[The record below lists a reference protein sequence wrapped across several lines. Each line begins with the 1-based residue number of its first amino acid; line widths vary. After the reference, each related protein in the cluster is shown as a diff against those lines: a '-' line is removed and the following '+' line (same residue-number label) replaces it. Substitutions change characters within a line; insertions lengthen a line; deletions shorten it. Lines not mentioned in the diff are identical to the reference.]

1 MIKIIISVIQTQPL
15 KRKRK
20 REDNKEKWLDY
31 SSVIT
36 LSPRKHDSSFFY
48 GHIIISLSSQPSLNQ
63 KNNIYIYIYINI
75 YIYIYILK
83 KKDIVDDYL
92 LILYSPNKIRK
103 RHECFYLESY

>member
-15 KRKRK
+15 KRKKK

-63 KNNIYIYIYINI
+63 KNNIYIYIYI
-75 YIYIYILK
+75 YIL

>member
-63 KNNIYIYIYINI
+63 KNNIYIYIYIF
-75 YIYIYILK
+75 ILK

>member
-63 KNNIYIYIYINI
+63 KNNIYIYIYI
-75 YIYIYILK
+75 K

-92 LILYSPNKIRK
+92 FILYSPNKIRK

>member
-63 KNNIYIYIYINI
+63 KNNIYIYIYI
-75 YIYIYILK
+75 LK